1 MKYPKNRKNNRGV
14 SIIEIVVSMVLIMLV
29 MLVLAFVYP
38 NGRKVTES
46 TDKRTKATEIA
57 KSIMEEIQL
66 IPLFPRAVG
75 NTANASLSDF
85 SLVRISGENT
95 LNQLIAQPGWMANLN
110 WPYHQLSVGWDATT
124 PKANN
129 PVCPFFITTN
139 ANAQRDCIANPSRPF
154 FLCTDSNGAIPV
166 GISVTPNGDLGNAR
180 INQTNPIIATVTVN
194 VAWGNFVNA
203 ENANNRWHFSYISLV
218 NTRTENIY

>member
-75 NTANASLSDF
+75 NKSNASLSDF
-85 SLVRISGENT
+85 SLVNVNGENT
-95 LNQLIAQPGWMANLN
+95 LNNLIANTTWMKNLK
-110 WPYHQLSVGWDATT
+110 WPYHQLSSNGWDAIYEGTAPT
-124 PKANN
+124 S
-129 PVCPFFITTN
+129 PVCPFFITN
-139 ANAQRDCIANPSRPF
+139 NNSAQTGCIANPSRPF
-154 FLCTDSNGAIPV
+154 FICTDNGTVPI
-166 GISVTPNGDLGNAR
+166 GIAVTPNGNLGTAR
-180 INQTNPIIATVTVN
+180 INQVNPIIATITVN
-194 VAWGNFVNA
+194 VAWGNNVNG
-203 ENANNRWHFSYISLV
+203 RWHFSYISLV

>member
-66 IPLFPRAVG
+66 IPLLPKAVG
-75 NTANASLSDF
+75 AETAGDELF
-85 SLVRISGENT
+85 HYSLVNVNGDKT
-95 LNQLIAQPGWMANLN
+95 LNDLISNSDLMKRLK
-110 WPYHQLSVGWDATT
+110 WPYHQLSSNGWDAIYDGAAPTS
-124 PKANN
+124 
-129 PVCPFFITTN
+129 PVCPFFITN
-139 ANAQRDCIANPSRPF
+139 NNNAQAGCIANPSRPF
-154 FLCTDSNGAIPV
+154 FICTDNGTVPI
-166 GISVTPNGDLGNAR
+166 GIDVSPSSDTKLDVTR
-180 INQTNPIIATVTVN
+180 INQINPIIATVTVN
-194 VAWGNFVNA
+194 VAWGNNVNG
-203 ENANNRWHFSYISLV
+203 RWHFSYISLV

>member
-1 MKYPKNRKNNRGV
+1 MKYPKNRKNDRGV

-66 IPLFPRAVG
+66 IPLFPHAVG
-75 NTANASLSDF
+75 NTSNATLSDF
-85 SLVRISGENT
+85 SLVRINGENT
-95 LNQLIAQPGWMANLN
+95 LNQLIANSGWMATLN
-110 WPYHQLSVGWDATT
+110 WPYHQLSAGWDATT
-124 PKANN
+124 PKATN

-139 ANAQRDCIANPSRPF
+139 TNAQKDCVANPSRPF
-154 FLCTDSNGAIPV
+154 FICTDNGTVPI
-166 GISVTPNGDLGNAR
+166 GIAVTPNGNLGTAR
-180 INQTNPIIATVTVN
+180 INQVNPIIATITVN
-194 VAWGNFVNA
+194 VAWGNNVNG
-203 ENANNRWHFSYISLV
+203 RWHFSYISLV